1 MNFNNIKKYREE
13 KNMTL
18 KELSKLSN
26 CSTGYVCHLEK
37 GSRQNPSIDIMENIS
52 KALNKSIVEIFFDNR

>member
-26 CSTGYVCHLEK
+26 CSTGYLCHLEK
-37 GSRQNPSIDIMENIS
+37 GTRRNPSIETMERIS
-52 KALNKSIVEIFFDNR
+52 KAFNKSIAEIFFQNE